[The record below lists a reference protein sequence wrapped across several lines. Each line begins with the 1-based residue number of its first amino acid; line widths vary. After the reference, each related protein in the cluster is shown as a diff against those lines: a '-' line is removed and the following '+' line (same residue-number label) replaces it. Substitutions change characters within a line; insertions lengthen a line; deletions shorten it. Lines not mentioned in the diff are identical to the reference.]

1 MAQFHYQENLHTM
14 PGFKGNKKDKTVK
27 RNSTKPSRVK
37 VKLQELESVLSFRK
51 ACMKKQMMILY
62 FPHLFASFHPERKL
76 KGKNTS
82 YLSWTAREVEGAE
95 VSFHKYLKFQKVVVL
110 TGLTS
115 VQINK

>member
-1 MAQFHYQENLHTM
+1 
-14 PGFKGNKKDKTVK
+14 
-27 RNSTKPSRVK
+27 
-37 VKLQELESVLSFRK
+37 
-51 ACMKKQMMILY
+51 MKKQMMILY